1 MTTFVEKVV
10 STEAGERGFNREWAI
25 LELTELICEVMER
38 EGVTREELA
47 RRMGRS
53 KGFVTQ
59 LLDGRA
65 NMTIRTV
72 ADVFTAL
79 GRTIHFRNSG
89 AGIEAYAQSR
99 MD

>member
-1 MTTFVEKVV
+1 MTFVKKVV
-10 STEAGERGFNREWAI
+10 STEMGKRGFNRERAM

-38 EGVTREELA
+38 EGVTRAELA

-53 KGFVTQ
+53 KGFVTR

-65 NMTIRTV
+65 NIMIRLV

-79 GRTIHFRNSG
+79 EQEIQFRRLLHR
-89 AGIEAYAQSR
+89 AR
-99 MD
+99 C